1 MNKTKLLYNVDFSSV
16 SSSDPVNIDTISLSY
31 LDNNKFIISGLDTIH
46 PIFLNTEYFMS
57 ILQKS
62 IDTVN
67 NCGDVKEL
75 KNFIYDNMMN
85 KECIDFPSPPKN
97 ITHHKTFTVSKIHVE
112 YKHGPKSF
120 TNNIPNL
127 KSINI
132 NMIKVDS
139 KGKHKFTLCI
149 NIYCNSNM
157 AISIIP
163 GDLYNGDNIVIGLDA
178 VEFLHMIQAAVD
190 NIECKDGYE
199 FNNLMENFK
208 NVLSP
213 HITNKRPPVYINKQC
228 TASLKPGEEV

>member
-1 MNKTKLLYNVDFSSV
+1 MSKLLYNVDFSSV
-16 SSSDPVNIDTISLSY
+16 SSLDPVNVDTISLSY
-31 LDNNKFIISGLDTIH
+31 LNNNKFIISGLGTMQ
-46 PIFLNTEYFMS
+46 PIFLNTEYFMGV
-57 ILQKS
+57 LQKS

-67 NCGDVKEL
+67 NDGDVKEL
-75 KNFIYDNMMN
+75 KNFIYDNMNNM
-85 KECIDFPSPPKN
+85 ECIDFPSPLKN

-127 KSINI
+127 ESINI

-149 NIYCNSNM
+149 NIYNNGNM

-213 HITNKRPPVYINKQC
+213 HITSKRPPAYINKQC